1 MKSLPRLDS
10 DVALVTTIPVPVEI
24 SNAGICE
31 TSPSPTD
38 RIVNLDNASA
48 IGIPCINTPIINPP
62 ITLTKVIRIPAT
74 ASPFTNLEA
83 PSIAP

>member
-38 RIVNLDNASA
+38 RIVRS
-48 IGIPCINTPIINPP
+48 
-62 ITLTKVIRIPAT
+62 R
-74 ASPFTNLEA
+74 
-83 PSIAP
+83 